1 MSSGL
6 LFDLNY
12 TFSKSIDVGSNAE
25 RVNGFES
32 VVSLSNS
39 QVINALSPDLW
50 RAVSDFDTKHQFNAN
65 WV

>member
-12 TFSKSIDVGSNAE
+12 TYSKSIDVGSNAE

-32 VVSLSNS
+32 GWS
-39 QVINALSPDLW
+39 
-50 RAVSDFDTKHQFNAN
+50 RF
-65 WV
+65 